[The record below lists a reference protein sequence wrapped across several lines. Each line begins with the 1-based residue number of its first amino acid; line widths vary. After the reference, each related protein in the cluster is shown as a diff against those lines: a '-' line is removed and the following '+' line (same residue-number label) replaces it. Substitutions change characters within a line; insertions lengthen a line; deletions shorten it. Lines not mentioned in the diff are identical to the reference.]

1 MIKSFAHKGLE
12 AFFVSGSVK
21 GINPQ
26 HAGRVRRQLARL
38 DVATAPQD
46 MNVPGWKFHELKGV
60 RKGEYAVWI
69 NGNWRLTFRFEG
81 TDAVKV
87 NCEDYH

>member
-26 HAGRVRRQLARL
+26 HAGRIGRQLARL
-38 DVATAPQD
+38 DVATNPRD
-46 MNVPGWKFHELKGV
+46 MNVPGWRFHELEGA
-60 RKGEYAVWI
+60 RKREYAVWI
-69 NGNWRLTFRFEG
+69 NGNWRLTFRFAG